1 MATEVAPGVHRLGNE
16 IVNFYLVEADG
27 GLTMVDAGLPG
38 FRDQLEAF
46 LRERG
51 KFLADIDAL
60 VLTHAHPDHVGLAET
75 VRAAGVRVY
84 VHKADADQA
93 RTGKSHKRE
102 RTLLPYLRYRSTWRL
117 LGLALRAGGLRPV
130 KIESVSTFT
139 DGAQLDVPG
148 RPRVIHTPGHS
159 PGEVVL
165 VFEEQGALLAGD
177 ALCTWNPLTGRPG
190 PQLMSGAFA
199 LSSERAMA
207 ALDRIEPI
215 EAGVLLPGHGDP
227 WTGGVAAAVARAREV
242 GPT

>member
-1 MATEVAPGVHRLGNE
+1 MAVEVAPGIHRLGNE
-16 IVNFYLVEADG
+16 IVNFYLVEDG
-27 GLTMVDAGLPG
+27 GLTMVDAALPG
-38 FRDQLEAF
+38 FREQLETF

-51 KFLADIDAL
+51 QTLADLDAL

-84 VHKADADQA
+84 VHEADADQA

-102 RTLLPYLRYRSTWRL
+102 RSLLPYLRYGSTWRL
-117 LGLALRAGGLRPV
+117 LGLGLRAGGLRATT
-130 KIESVSTFT
+130 IESVSTFA

-165 VFEEQGALLAGD
+165 HFEGRGALFAGD

-199 LSSERAMA
+199 LSNERAMA
-207 ALDRIEPI
+207 SLDRIEPI

-227 WTGGVAAAVARAREV
+227 WTGGVAEAVARAREA
-242 GPT
+242 GFS